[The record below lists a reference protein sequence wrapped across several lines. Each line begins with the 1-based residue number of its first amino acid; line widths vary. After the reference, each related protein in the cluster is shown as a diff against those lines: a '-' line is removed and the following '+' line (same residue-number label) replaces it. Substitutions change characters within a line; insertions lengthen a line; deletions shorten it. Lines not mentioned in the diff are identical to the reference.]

1 MLERPVITLTTDFGL
16 KDSFVGVVKGV
27 ICSINPDVNIVDISH
42 NIAPHNII
50 EASQVIAMSYKYFP
64 KATIHMAVV
73 DPGVGGQRRPI
84 LIAADDYYFIGP
96 DNGLFTPIFES
107 QHYFMKVFHI
117 TASYYYLPI
126 KSATFHGRDIF
137 APIAAWLSKGVDS
150 SKFGEEVDDYVKLD
164 IPKPMVSGGTI
175 EGEVIYIDNFGNAM
189 TNITHDK
196 LTELN
201 MDLSGGNLK
210 VLYKGMEINL
220 LNYYLQDKE
229 AGLSALLNSSG
240 LLELF
245 IYSGSASVSF
255 GIKIGDKV
263 SVTSI

>member
-1 MLERPVITLTTDFGL
+1 MLDRPVITLTTDFGL
-16 KDSFVGVVKGV
+16 KDSFVGVMKGV
-27 ICSINPDVNIVDISH
+27 ICSINPDANIIDISH
-42 NIAPHNII
+42 SITPHNII

-64 KATIHMAVV
+64 QAAIHMAVV

-96 DNGLFTPIFES
+96 DNGLFTPIFEGP
-107 QHYFMKVFHI
+107 HYFMKVFHI
-117 TASYYYLPI
+117 TASHYYLPL

-137 APIAAWLSKGVDS
+137 APVAAWLSKGVDS
-150 SKFGEEVDDYVKLD
+150 SKFGEEIDDYVKLD

-196 LTELN
+196 IIELG
-201 MDLSGGNLK
+201 MDLSEGKLK
-210 VLYKGMEINL
+210 VLCKDMEINL
-220 LNYYLQDKE
+220 LNYYLQAKG

-245 IYSGSASVSF
+245 IYTDSASASF